1 MGAPSRPIWTAVG
14 LDPISS
20 GLATHNN
27 SCSSDNNL
35 LFRVRVATA
44 AVSSKN
50 DLIYQKLALIYCQT
64 KFYLPKFKQQLEE
77 MPRCLSRTLLYQEIF
92 LMVKSMVPFVVWFSN
107 WNMYLSHQTKRRILS
122 FKNSMKSYFQ
132 SFAINLSLG
141 FIAELAF

>member
-50 DLIYQKLALIYCQT
+50 DLIYQKLA
-64 KFYLPKFKQQLEE
+64 
-77 MPRCLSRTLLYQEIF
+77 
-92 LMVKSMVPFVVWFSN
+92 
-107 WNMYLSHQTKRRILS
+107 
-122 FKNSMKSYFQ
+122 
-132 SFAINLSLG
+132 
-141 FIAELAF
+141 